1 MEKPWNNP
9 QMYRDFTRRFIDLMF
24 SKKFIDEDFYD
35 MIVTAL
41 NDTGGFVTFGILCG
55 HIESDIKAGR
65 AEIPAEFLDEFKLYG
80 MELDADTTEG
90 ILELQEA
97 AQKAK
102 QQ

>member
-1 MEKPWNNP
+1 MEKPWDNP
-9 QMYRDFTRRFIDLMF
+9 QMYKDFTRRFIDLMF
-24 SKKFIDEDFYD
+24 AKKFIDEDFYD
-35 MIVTAL
+35 MIITAF
-41 NDTGGFVTFGILCG
+41 NDAGFDTAFGILCG

-80 MELDADTTEG
+80 MELDDDHTEW

-97 AQKAK
+97 VQKAK

>member
-24 SKKFIDEDFYD
+24 AKKFIDEEYYDF
-35 MIVTAL
+35 IVTAL
-41 NDTGGFVTFGILCG
+41 NDAGGSVAFGNLCG
-55 HIESDIKAGR
+55 QLESDIKAGR

-80 MELDADTTEG
+80 MELDDDHTEW